1 MLVKSQVNYI
11 QSLSQKKIREQEDVF
26 VAEGPKI
33 INELLM
39 EGNAPLQHLYATTEW
54 MELNRQLL
62 TKLEPGKLVTVKESE
77 LARISFLSTPNQ
89 VLGVFAK
96 PQFSFKFSLK
106 GKLSL
111 LLDTIQDPGNL
122 GTIVRCADWFGV
134 RQIVCTED
142 CADVFNP
149 KTVQSTMGSIS
160 RVQVIYADVLDLLEK
175 NKNLPL
181 YAAVLGGKDIR
192 DYQKIKEGIV
202 MIGNES
208 KGIRSSLLALP
219 VNKITIP
226 RKGGAESLNAAVA
239 AGIILSHLT

>member
-33 INELLM
+33 INELLGA
-39 EGNAPLQHLYATTEW
+39 GNTPLQHLYATTEW

-62 TKLEPGKLVTVKESE
+62 TKLEPGKLVIVKESE

-96 PQFSFKFSLK
+96 PKFPFKFSLK

-134 RQIVCTED
+134 QQIVCTED

-160 RVQVIYADVLDLLEK
+160 RVQVIYTDVLDLLEK

-181 YAAVLGGKDIR
+181 YAAVLGGKDIHA
-192 DYQKIKEGIV
+192 YQKIKEGIV
-202 MIGNES
+202 IIGNES

-219 VNKITIP
+219 VNKMTIP

>member
-33 INELLM
+33 INELLGA
-39 EGNAPLQHLYATTEW
+39 GNTPLQHLYATTEW
-54 MELNRQLL
+54 MELNRPLL

-96 PQFSFKFSLK
+96 PKFSFKFSLK
-106 GKLSL
+106 GTLSL

-122 GTIVRCADWFGV
+122 GTIVRCADWFGI

-160 RVQVIYADVLDLLEK
+160 RVQVVYTDVLDLLEK
-175 NKNLPL
+175 NRDLPL
-181 YAAVLGGKDIR
+181 YAAVLGGKDIHT
-192 DYQKIKEGIV
+192 YQKIKEGIV